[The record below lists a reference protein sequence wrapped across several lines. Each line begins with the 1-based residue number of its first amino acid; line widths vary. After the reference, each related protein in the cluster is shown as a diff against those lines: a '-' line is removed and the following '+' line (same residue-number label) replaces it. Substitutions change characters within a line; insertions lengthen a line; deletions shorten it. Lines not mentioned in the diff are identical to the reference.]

1 MAGTTQVDIALQYND
16 GFNETV
22 FAYANNI
29 HTTDGGTHL
38 TGFRTAL
45 TRVLN
50 DLGRK
55 LGISKTPVSPETMCA
70 RGSAR

>member
-1 MAGTTQVDIALQYND
+1 MAGTTQIDIAIQYND
-16 GFNETV
+16 GFNESV

-29 HTTDGGTHL
+29 HTVDGGTHL

-55 LGISKTPVSPETMCA
+55 LGVLKDTT
-70 RGSAR
+70 